1 MVSSGA
7 LRGDHSDDMS
17 RSMMGNQLERGNS
30 SSTREVRDARVRLP
44 PASLESLETRDRSEA
59 MQYDIA
65 GWREQW
71 ARLPDTTIHTTYS
84 YVQKSVHDRFVSDCL
99 SPLASPNAA
108 LPML

>member
-1 MVSSGA
+1 
-7 LRGDHSDDMS
+7 
-17 RSMMGNQLERGNS
+17 
-30 SSTREVRDARVRLP
+30 
-44 PASLESLETRDRSEA
+44 